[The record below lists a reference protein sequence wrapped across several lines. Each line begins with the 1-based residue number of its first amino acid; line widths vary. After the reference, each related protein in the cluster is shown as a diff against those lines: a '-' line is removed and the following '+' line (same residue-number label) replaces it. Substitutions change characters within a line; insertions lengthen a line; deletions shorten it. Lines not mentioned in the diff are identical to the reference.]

1 MTEQEKLEKN
11 INDMNAKGGV
21 SKEKWELLL
30 LTSIANSLA
39 IIADRMADRNYGN
52 EIGDKVAVGID

>member
-11 INDMNAKGGV
+11 VNDMNAEGGGT
-21 SKEKWELLL
+21 KEKWELLL

-39 IIADRMADRNYGN
+39 IIADRMTDRSEKDGN
-52 EIGDKVAVGID
+52 VD

>member
-11 INDMNAKGGV
+11 VNDMNAEGGS
-21 SKEKWELLL
+21 SKEEWNLLL

-39 IIADRMADRNYGN
+39 IIADRMADRSK
-52 EIGDKVAVGID
+52 E